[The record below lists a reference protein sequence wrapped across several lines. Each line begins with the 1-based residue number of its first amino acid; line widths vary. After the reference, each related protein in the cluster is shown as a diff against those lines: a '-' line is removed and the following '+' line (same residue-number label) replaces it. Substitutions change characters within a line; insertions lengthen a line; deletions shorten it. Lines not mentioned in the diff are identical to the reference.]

1 MILCGLPGSCFP
13 KVETFWEWFGPDK
26 IIHTLMF
33 GVFAF
38 FIMFGYRKEYC
49 EKEKA
54 YRIKLQWITLLT
66 VTVYGA
72 ITELLQYYVFIG
84 RSGNKYD
91 FFADVIGCVLGIFA
105 FKIIFRKKMIKN

>member
-1 MILCGLPGSCFP
+1 
-13 KVETFWEWFGPDK
+13 
-26 IIHTLMF
+26 MF

-38 FIMFGYRKEYC
+38 LILFGYRKEYC
-49 EKEKA
+49 ERTQA
-54 YRIKLQWITLLT
+54 YRVRLHWITLLI

-91 FFADVIGCVLGIFA
+91 FFADVIGCILGIFI

>member
-1 MILCGLPGSCFP
+1 
-13 KVETFWEWFGPDK
+13 
-26 IIHTLMF
+26 MF

-72 ITELLQYYVFIG
+72 ITEILQYYVFIG

-91 FFADVIGCVLGIFA
+91 FFADVIGCILGIFI